1 MPENTSGVPA
11 RGHPIDTTPLPDW
24 AQPYFTPD
32 QLGLDRGLL
41 WILLVYKART
51 LGDSATNLAQRYY
64 VHSVG
69 KTVKKAWPSIRVL
82 AADLELST
90 NTVMTAQRKLEADG
104 WLIKEEGPGGRNAYV
119 LAWPGIDCLAPG
131 TGGPLLCGAVKAN
144 GSLCTRRAGWGTRHR
159 GEGKCKLHDPELSQP
174 LRQPEGESVEQVSQ
188 PLRTGVS
195 VVEAPVSQ
203 PLRQGVATVETEYVR
218 ECVTGVHQESDEG
231 FSLSRA
237 EVEVSH
243 ALEPE
248 EDQEFRRGDGTDT
261 PDGPPL
267 ARTTAE
273 EARALARAGVARAKA
288 NGPRTT
294 ARRVS

>member
-11 RGHPIDTTPLPDW
+11 RGHPIDTRPLPDW

-119 LAWPGIDCLAPG
+119 LALTASPQGQAVRCCAARSRRTGACALAGPGGGPG
-131 TGGPLLCGAVKAN
+131 TGERASA
-144 GSLCTRRAGWGTRHR
+144 SCTTPNCLNH
-159 GEGKCKLHDPELSQP
+159 CDS
-174 LRQPEGESVEQVSQ
+174 
-188 PLRTGVS
+188 
-195 VVEAPVSQ
+195 
-203 PLRQGVATVETEYVR
+203 
-218 ECVTGVHQESDEG
+218 
-231 FSLSRA
+231 
-237 EVEVSH
+237 
-243 ALEPE
+243 
-248 EDQEFRRGDGTDT
+248 RRG
-261 PDGPPL
+261 
-267 ARTTAE
+267 
-273 EARALARAGVARAKA
+273 
-288 NGPRTT
+288 NQ
-294 ARRVS
+294 